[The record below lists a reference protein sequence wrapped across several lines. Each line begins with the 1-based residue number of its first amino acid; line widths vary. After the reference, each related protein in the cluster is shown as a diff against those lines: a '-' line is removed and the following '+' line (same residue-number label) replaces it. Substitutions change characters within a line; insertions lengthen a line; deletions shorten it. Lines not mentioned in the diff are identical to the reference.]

1 MPPEP
6 LKVGDIVR
14 TGTVQAYGSIEVP
27 VGAVGVVVRFNER
40 ALAWPYT
47 VAFEDIPRPDGE
59 DWLYAES
66 ELELVVDHASDGGA
80 TENDPVSQREFKVG
94 DRVRLDRLTGF
105 NHIDS
110 EVPVGTEGVI
120 VRMNAPWAAVPW
132 PGVLWDN
139 GVDVAVY
146 TTDLDLVG
154 SGVVEQN
161 DPVNH
166 PSHYTSH
173 PSGVECIQI
182 TEHMDFL
189 TGNAVKYLW
198 RTGKKGP
205 AVEDL
210 KKARWYLDRAIQ
222 KAEKGAE
229 G

>member
-14 TGTVQAYGSIEVP
+14 TRTLQTYHSVEVP
-27 VGAVGVVVRFNER
+27 VGTIGVVVRFNER

-47 VAFEDIPRPDGE
+47 VAFQHIPYPDDQ

-66 ELELVVDHASDGGA
+66 ELELVVDYGSDG
-80 TENDPVSQREFKVG
+80 D
-94 DRVRLDRLTGF
+94 
-105 NHIDS
+105 
-110 EVPVGTEGVI
+110 
-120 VRMNAPWAAVPW
+120 AA
-132 PGVLWDN
+132 
-139 GVDVAVY
+139 
-146 TTDLDLVG
+146 G
-154 SGVVEQN
+154 S